1 MVKLENKEAEVHSV
15 FPTPVYVAN
24 LAHDLP
30 SVMLDYLNG
39 QEFHEHNPGYGCI
52 SKNSFIMDAPI
63 MKPLGDWVMKCMK
76 DYATNLMRYKYQDL
90 VFTQSW
96 LTKKLQ
102 NTSHKAHTHP
112 NTLISSVFYY
122 EMKPNDPPLCF
133 SKHIRATNRP
143 ILEPSFLEDYQ
154 DHTFSQEMYFVHPKQ
169 NDLVI
174 FPSWITHGVPP
185 NPNKEYRKSLGIN
198 ALPKRVLG
206 DLESIAGLEYERY
219 I

>member
-1 MVKLENKEAEVHSV
+1 MVNVENSNAQVHAV
-15 FPTPVYVAN
+15 FPTPVYIAN
-24 LAHDLP
+24 LGHDLTLE
-30 SVMLDYLNG
+30 MLDYLNN
-39 QEFHEHNPGYGCI
+39 QEFNEHNPGYGCI
-52 SKNSFIMDAPI
+52 SKNSFIMDNSI
-63 MKPLGDWVMKCMK
+63 MQPLGDWVMNCMK
-76 DYATNLMRYKYQDL
+76 DYATNVMRYKYKDL

-112 NTLISSVFYY
+112 NTLISSVFYF
-122 EMKPNDPPLCF
+122 EIKPNDPPLCF
-133 SKHIRATNRP
+133 SKHIKATNRP

-174 FPSWITHGVPP
+174 FPSWVTHGVPP
-185 NPNKEYRKSLGIN
+185 NPNKEFRKSLGIN
-198 ALPKRVLG
+198 ALPKKVLG

>member
-1 MVKLENKEAEVHSV
+1 MVNIQNPNAEVHSI
-15 FPTPVYVAN
+15 FPTPVYIAN
-24 LAHDLP
+24 LNRDLT
-30 SVMLDYLNG
+30 SEMLDYLDD
-39 QEFHEHNPGYGCI
+39 QEFDEHNPGYGCI
-52 SKNSFIMDAPI
+52 SKNTYIMDDPI
-63 MKPLGDWVMKCMK
+63 MKPSSDWVMRCMK
-76 DYATNLMRYKYQDL
+76 DYATNVMRYNYKDL

-96 LTKKLQ
+96 LTRKLQ
-102 NTSHKAHTHP
+102 HTSHKAHTHP

-122 EMKPNDPPLCF
+122 EIKEGDPPLCF

-143 ILEPSFLEDYQ
+143 ILEPSFTDDYNE
-154 DHTFSQEMYFVHPKQ
+154 HLFSQDMYFVHPKQ

-185 NPNKEYRKSLGIN
+185 NPNKEFRKSLGIN
-198 ALPKRVLG
+198 ALPKGVLG

>member
-1 MVKLENKEAEVHSV
+1 MVKVENPNAQVHTV

-24 LAHDLP
+24 LGHDLT
-30 SVMLDYLNG
+30 SKMLDYLNG
-39 QEFHEHNPGYGCI
+39 QEFEEHNPGYGCI
-52 SKNSFIMDAPI
+52 SKNSFIMDDPI
-63 MKPLGDWVMKCMK
+63 MKPLGDWVMNCMK
-76 DYATNLMRYKYQDL
+76 DYATNVMRYKYTDL

-102 NTSHKAHTHP
+102 GTSHKAHTHP